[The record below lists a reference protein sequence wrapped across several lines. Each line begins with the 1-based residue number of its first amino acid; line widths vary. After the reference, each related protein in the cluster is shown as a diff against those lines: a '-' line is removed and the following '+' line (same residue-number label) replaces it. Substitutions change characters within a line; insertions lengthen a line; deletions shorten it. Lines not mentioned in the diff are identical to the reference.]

1 MVNKW
6 TLKGMKSII
15 LMVFA
20 IISSMMAGDNVAS
33 CKIDDGRT
41 TSTVYASVIAVDKN
55 VVTVHLSNDGVI
67 AVNVQVNVS
76 CKKGGN
82 IVKGSTSKLVRAN
95 DECDVVIY
103 TNLEGLESPTDWTVT
118 VSGRACK

>member
-1 MVNKW
+1 
-6 TLKGMKSII
+6 MKSII

-76 CKKGGN
+76 CNNKDGYK
-82 IVKGSTSKLVRAN
+82 VSGSTSKLVRAN

-103 TNLEGLESPTDWTVT
+103 TNKEGWQSPTSWTVK
-118 VSGRACK
+118 VGGHACK

>member
-1 MVNKW
+1 
-6 TLKGMKSII
+6 MKSII

-55 VVTVHLSNDGVI
+55 VVTVHLSNDGAI
-67 AVNVQVNVS
+67 AVNVQVKVFCGS
-76 CKKGGN
+76 K
-82 IVKGSTSKLVRAN
+82 ISGSTSKLVRAN

-103 TNLEGLESPTDWTVT
+103 TNQEGDQSPTAWTVT
-118 VSGRACK
+118 VGGHACK

>member
-1 MVNKW
+1 
-6 TLKGMKSII
+6 MKSII

-76 CKKGGN
+76 CTKAGN
-82 IVKGSTSKLVRAN
+82 SIIGSTSKLVRAN

-103 TNLEGLESPTDWTVT
+103 TNKEGWQSPTDWTVK

>member
-1 MVNKW
+1 
-6 TLKGMKSII
+6 
-15 LMVFA
+15 MVFA

-76 CKKGGN
+76 CKKDGN
-82 IVKGSTSKLVRAN
+82 TISGSTSKLVRAN

-103 TNLEGLESPTDWTVT
+103 TNQEGYQSPTLWTVT
-118 VSGRACK
+118 VGGHACK